1 MAVSPLSLLSVG
13 RLVLALS
20 LDVSWL
26 LAAVA
31 HALLGLSRWALAGD
45 MTCLATVVALLATAL
60 GAVLAVVT
68 IPAAG
73 LENVS
78 WVSMMCKY

>member
-1 MAVSPLSLLSVG
+1 MKMALSPSSLSSVD

-31 HALLGLSRWALAGD
+31 DALLGLSRWALAGD
-45 MTCLATVVALLATAL
+45 VTSLATVVALLATAL
-60 GAVLAVVT
+60 GAVLAIVT
-68 IPAAG
+68 IPTAG
-73 LENVS
+73 LQN
-78 WVSMMCKY
+78 Y